1 MFAGVPTRPAGAWH
15 GARAE
20 TIHHAT
26 CAIAALSGDSSV
38 KDLNRCGLLLEVARP
53 LKVGTQHVARVT
65 YEGTRAD
72 LPVRV
77 TELTTHY
84 EPGAPPRHRLG
95 LMFRLQRDADY
106 LALDHLLEQLN
117 RSPAA
122 LAAAA

>member
-20 TIHHAT
+20 TIHHVS

-38 KDLNRCGLLLEVARP
+38 KELNRCGLLLEVARP
-53 LKVGTQHVARVT
+53 LKVGSQHLARVM
-65 YEGTRAD
+65 YEDSRAD

-77 TELTTHY
+77 AELSTHY

-95 LMFRLQRDADY
+95 LIFRLQRDADY
-106 LALDHLLEQLN
+106 LALDALLERLN
-117 RSPAA
+117 RPAAA